1 MAQTKAEVAISS
13 ALPASGQTM
22 LADITNNRVWADGT
36 LQYYLGTGSDI
47 DLDSEFRANYNEY
60 FVAGSMA
67 DTTYAYTALT
77 VRAFQMID
85 SVIATD
91 FSRVTDR
98 ATAAATAD
106 LVLVSSDTPAPAYA
120 GLEGFCMFPQTATRA
135 AGDYWSFGTFTSNLD
150 YMSTPAELGG
160 GEYANWT
167 LIHEIGHGLG
177 LYHPFQGPAATSV
190 GPALDN
196 ERYTVM
202 SYTGAT
208 NADAYGHAVTMM
220 ALDVAALQQ
229 QYGAETYAAGN
240 STYTLFDARGG
251 ALSLAEGAMSIGR
264 AYAAIWDS
272 GGTDTIRYG
281 NSANSVMINL
291 NDATLD
297 RSQIAADAA
306 PSIAAL
312 QNTSMFSHLS
322 ASLQTEIID
331 PDYNA
336 GGFFSR
342 VLTNSGG
349 TYSGIDGG
357 FAIANG
363 AQIENAVGGA
373 QADLLIGN
381 ERSNTLTG
389 NGGND
394 VLIGGAGNDILQGG
408 LGTDTAAFSGVRAQ
422 YTITANANDSFTI
435 SHNGGGIDGT
445 DTLWD
450 VEQAQF
456 DDQLVQ
462 LTEITPTPVLDFTPI
477 ANNGFLP
484 FGANVLYHNDDGS
497 ESGIDIT
504 SIFEDGLTI
513 GGVTYT
519 TFAVNTNGNVTF
531 GGGLGTYTPG
541 EIGNSSLA
549 IVAPYW
555 ADVDTRDYLVDGTT
569 VTNPGDVFWDF
580 NEGRDSI
587 VITWHDVGYFRTHT
601 DLQNSFQLELI
612 DRGAGNVEII
622 FRYGD
627 VEWTTG
633 DASGGTGGLGGTVA
647 RAGFSLGNTYF
658 ELPTSGNQAAML
670 ALEDSA
676 GNTGVTGVWQFIVA
690 GGQVQGVGT
699 DGDDTFVGTAANDN
713 YLGDL
718 GNDTL
723 IGNGGYDTLLGG
735 LGNDSIDGGP
745 GNDSLDGGDGQDT
758 IIGGLGADT
767 ISGGDTDADGGDLV
781 YGGGGADRIYGGAG
795 DDTLHGGT
803 HNDAIFGETG
813 NDRLYGELGND
824 TLDGGLGNDTLFG
837 GDDNDL
843 LRGNAGND
851 RLDGEA
857 GADTLDGGFGNDV
870 LLGSD
875 GNDTLIGNGGNDRLD
890 GGNDNDNLDGGF
902 GDDTL
907 LGGNGADRLYG
918 GDGTGA
924 DSLDGGLGND
934 TLLGGGGN
942 DLLRGSGGN
951 DRLDGGDGND
961 TLDGGF
967 NDDTLLGGGGD
978 DQLYGGGGTGAD
990 SLDGGNG
997 NDSLLGGGGND
1008 LLRGSGGNDRLDGGD
1023 GNDNLDGGY
1032 GNDSLLGGE
1041 GNDSL
1046 SGGAGT
1052 GADSLDGGNGN
1063 DRLLGGAGNDALA
1076 GGGGLDT
1083 LDGGNGN
1090 DRLDG
1095 GYGDDVL
1102 YGRAG
1107 NDTLRGGAG
1116 TGADRLEGGDG
1127 NDRIFGDNGNDS
1139 LVGNFGRDLL
1149 DGGNGDDSLDGGF
1162 GSDTLRGGT
1171 GNDTLLGGAGDDTLN
1186 GGFGAD
1192 RFVFTNGFGH
1202 DVIQDFS
1209 ADDAER
1215 IVLTGVTAITSF
1227 TDLMNN
1233 HLTTDAGTGFAMIV
1247 DGANS
1252 ILLNNIHVSDFGAG
1266 QAYSAND
1273 FLF

>member
-1 MAQTKAEVAISS
+1 MAQTKAEAAISS
-13 ALPASGQTM
+13 ALPATGQQM

-36 LQYYLGTGSDI
+36 LQYYLGTGGDI
-47 DLDSEFRANYNEY
+47 DLDSEFRSFYNTY

-67 DTTYAYTALT
+67 DTTYAFTSLT
-77 VRAFQMID
+77 ERAFRMID

-98 ATAAATAD
+98 TTAAATAD
-106 LVLVSSDTPAPAYA
+106 LVLVSSDTPASA
-120 GLEGFCMFPQTATRA
+120 GLEGFCMFPQSATRGP
-135 AGDYWSFGTFTSNLD
+135 GDYWSFGTFTSNLD
-150 YMSTPAELGG
+150 YMNTPAELGG

-177 LYHPFQGPAATSV
+177 LYHPFQGSAATSV

-202 SYTGAT
+202 SYTGSAS
-208 NADAYGHAVTMM
+208 ADAYGHAVTMM
-220 ALDVAALQQ
+220 ALDIAALQQ
-229 QYGAETYAAGN
+229 QYGTETYAAGN

-322 ASLQTEIID
+322 ASLQTEIVN

-363 AQIENAVGGA
+363 AQIENAAGGA

-381 ERSNTLTG
+381 ELNNTLTG

-422 YTITANANDSFTI
+422 YTITANANNSFTI
-435 SHNGGGIDGT
+435 THNGGVDGT

-462 LTEITPTPVLDFTPI
+462 LTGITPPPVLDFTPI
-477 ANNGFLP
+477 ANNAFLP
-484 FGANVLYHNDDGS
+484 FGANVLYHNDDEYQS
-497 ESGIDIT
+497 DIDIT
-504 SIFEDGLTI
+504 SIFENGLTI

-519 TFAVNTNGNVTF
+519 TFSVNTNGNVTF
-531 GGGLGTYTPG
+531 GGGLSTYTPG
-541 EIGNSSLA
+541 AIDDTNYE
-549 IVAPYW
+549 IVAPFW
-555 ADVDTRDYLVDGTT
+555 ADVDTSDSSS

-580 NEGRDSI
+580 NAARDSL
-587 VITWHDVGYFRTHT
+587 VITWNDVGYYDTHF
-601 DLQNSFQLELI
+601 DLQNSFQLELL
-612 DRGAGNVEII
+612 DRGNGNVEIV
-622 FRYGD
+622 FRYTD

-647 RAGFSLGNTYF
+647 RAGFSLGDTYY
-658 ELPTSGNQAAML
+658 ELPASGYQGAML
-670 ALEDSA
+670 SLENTA

-699 DGDDTFVGTAANDN
+699 DGNDNFVGTAGNDN

-723 IGNGGYDTLLGG
+723 IGNGGNDTLLGG
-735 LGNDSIDGGP
+735 LGDDSIAGGP
-745 GNDSLDGGDGQDT
+745 GNDSLSGGDGSDT
-758 IIGGLGADT
+758 I
-767 ISGGDTDADGGDLV
+767 
-781 YGGGGADRIYGGAG
+781 
-795 DDTLHGGT
+795 
-803 HNDAIFGETG
+803 F
-813 NDRLYGELGND
+813 
-824 TLDGGLGNDTLFG
+824 
-837 GDDNDL
+837 
-843 LRGNAGND
+843 
-851 RLDGEA
+851 
-857 GADTLDGGFGNDV
+857 
-870 LLGSD
+870 
-875 GNDTLIGNGGNDRLD
+875 
-890 GGNDNDNLDGGF
+890 
-902 GDDTL
+902 
-907 LGGNGADRLYG
+907 
-918 GDGTGA
+918 
-924 DSLDGGLGND
+924 
-934 TLLGGGGN
+934 
-942 DLLRGSGGN
+942 
-951 DRLDGGDGND
+951 
-961 TLDGGF
+961 
-967 NDDTLLGGGGD
+967 
-978 DQLYGGGGTGAD
+978 GGTGAD
-990 SLDGGNG
+990 TIQ
-997 NDSLLGGGGND
+997 
-1008 LLRGSGGNDRLDGGD
+1008 GGD
-1023 GNDNLDGGY
+1023 TAAD
-1032 GNDSLLGGE
+1032 LG
-1041 GNDSL
+1041 DL
-1046 SGGAGT
+1046 I
-1052 GADSLDGGNGN
+1052 
-1063 DRLLGGAGNDALA
+1063 
-1076 GGGGLDT
+1076 
-1083 LDGGNGN
+1083 
-1090 DRLDG
+1090 
-1095 GYGDDVL
+1095 Y
-1102 YGRAG
+1102 
-1107 NDTLRGGAG
+1107 
-1116 TGADRLEGGDG
+1116 GGDG
-1127 NDRIFGDNGNDS
+1127 NDRIFGGFGNDVIHGE
-1139 LVGNFGRDLL
+1139 LGNDAIYGQVGADRLFGEAGADTIDGGYGNDTIFGGIDNDLL
-1149 DGGNGDDSLDGGF
+1149 RGGVGADSLDGGD
-1162 GSDTLRGGT
+1162 GNDTIFGGT
-1171 GNDTLLGGAGDDTLN
+1171 ENDVIFGRAGNDQLFGEAGNDTLDGGYGDDTLYGGAGNDLLRGNVGADRLFGLDGNDTLIGGAQNDALYGQVGADRLFGELGNDILDGGDGNDSLFGGDGNDSLYGGYGSDALN
-1186 GGFGAD
+1186 GGNGNDLLLGGVGAGADWLFGGAGNDTMNGGLGAD
-1192 RFVFTNGFGH
+1192 RFVFTNGFGN

-1215 IVLTGVTAITSF
+1215 IVLTGVTGITDF
-1227 TDLMNN
+1227 YDLVSN
-1233 HLTTDAGTGFAMIV
+1233 HLITDAGTGFAMIV
-1247 DGANS
+1247 DGVNS
-1252 ILLNNIHVSDFGAG
+1252 ILLNNVHVTDFGAD

>member
-13 ALPASGQTM
+13 SLPATGQQM

-36 LQYYLGTGSDI
+36 LQYYLGTGADI
-47 DLDSEFRANYNEY
+47 DLDSEFRTDYNTY
-60 FVAGSMA
+60 FVDGSMA
-67 DTTYAYTALT
+67 DTTYAYTGLT

-91 FSRVTDR
+91 FVRVTDR

-106 LVLVSSDTPAPAYA
+106 IVLVTSDTPDPAYT
-120 GLEGFCMFPQTATRA
+120 GLEGFCMFPQSATRA
-135 AGDYWSFGTFTSNLD
+135 AGDYWSFGTFSSNLD
-150 YMSTPAELGG
+150 YMHTPAELGG

-177 LYHPFQGPAATSV
+177 IYHPFQGPAATSV

-220 ALDVAALQQ
+220 ALDIAALQQ

-342 VLTNSGG
+342 VLTNSSG

-363 AQIENAVGGA
+363 AQIENATGGA

-381 ERSNTLTG
+381 ELNNVLTG
-389 NGGND
+389 NGGDD

-422 YTITANANDSFTI
+422 YTITANANNSFTVT
-435 SHNGGGIDGT
+435 HNGGVDGT
-445 DTLWD
+445 DTLWN

-462 LTEITPTPVLDFTPI
+462 LTEITPPPVLDFTPV
-477 ANNGFLP
+477 ANNVFLP

-519 TFAVNTNGNVTF
+519 TFAVNTNGNITF

-541 EIGNSSLA
+541 VIGNSSLA

-555 ADVDTRDYLVDGTT
+555 ADVDTRDYLVNGTT
-569 VTNPGDVFWDF
+569 VTNPGDVYWDF
-580 NEGRDSI
+580 NTTRDSI
-587 VITWHDVGYFRTHT
+587 VITWNDVGYFSTHT
-601 DLQNSFQLELI
+601 ELQNSFQLELR

-622 FRYGD
+622 FRYAD

-633 DASGGTGGLGGTVA
+633 DASGGTNGLGGTVA
-647 RAGFSLGNTYF
+647 RAGFSLGGTYY
-658 ELPTSGNQAAML
+658 ELPASGYQGAML
-670 ALEDSA
+670 SLENTA
-676 GNTGVTGVWQFIVA
+676 GNTGVTGVWQFIVSS
-690 GGQVQGVGT
+690 GLVQGVGT
-699 DGDDTFVGTAANDN
+699 DGNDSFVGTAGNDN

-723 IGNGGYDTLLGG
+723 IGNGGDDSLFGG
-735 LGNDSIDGGP
+735 LGNDSIAGGP
-745 GNDSLDGGDGQDT
+745 GNDSLSGGDGSDT
-758 IIGGLGADT
+758 IFGGTGNDT
-767 ISGGDTDADGGDLV
+767 IQGGDTGADLGDLIYGGDGNDRIFGGFGNDVIHGELGNDAI
-781 YGGGGADRIYGGAG
+781 YGQVGADR
-795 DDTLHGGT
+795 L
-803 HNDAIFGETG
+803 FGEA
-813 NDRLYGELGND
+813 GND
-824 TLDGGLGNDTLFG
+824 TLDGGLGNDSLAGGAGADRLFG
-837 GDDNDL
+837 GD
-843 LRGNAGND
+843 GND
-851 RLDGEA
+851 YLF
-857 GADTLDGGFGNDV
+857 GGTE
-870 LLGSD
+870 
-875 GNDTLIGNGGNDRLD
+875 NDTLYGNA
-890 GGNDNDNLDGGF
+890 
-902 GDDTL
+902 
-907 LGGNGADRLYG
+907 GADRLFG
-918 GDGTGA
+918 EA
-924 DSLDGGLGND
+924 GND
-934 TLLGGGGN
+934 ALG
-942 DLLRGSGGN
+942 
-951 DRLDGGDGND
+951 GGDGND
-961 TLDGGF
+961 TLDGGVD
-967 NDDTLLGGGGD
+967 NDTL
-978 DQLYGGGGTGAD
+978 YGGTGAD
-990 SLDGGNG
+990 RLLGGDGNDSIYGGTQNDALYGQNGADRLFGEAGDDIVDGGNG
-997 NDSLLGGGGND
+997 NDSLSGND
-1008 LLRGSGGNDRLDGGD
+1008 GNDRLY
-1023 GNDNLDGGY
+1023 GGY
-1032 GNDSLLGGE
+1032 GNDAL
-1041 GNDSL
+1041 N
-1046 SGGAGT
+1046 
-1052 GADSLDGGNGN
+1052 GGNGN
-1063 DRLLGGAGNDALA
+1063 DLLIGGVGAGADWLFGGAGNDTMN
-1076 GGGGLDT
+1076 GGL
-1083 LDGGNGN
+1083 
-1090 DRLDG
+1090 
-1095 GYGDDVL
+1095 
-1102 YGRAG
+1102 
-1107 NDTLRGGAG
+1107 
-1116 TGADRLEGGDG
+1116 
-1127 NDRIFGDNGNDS
+1127 
-1139 LVGNFGRDLL
+1139 
-1149 DGGNGDDSLDGGF
+1149 
-1162 GSDTLRGGT
+1162 
-1171 GNDTLLGGAGDDTLN
+1171 
-1186 GGFGAD
+1186 GAD
-1192 RFVFTNGFGH
+1192 RFVFTNGFGN

-1215 IVLTGVTAITSF
+1215 IVLTGVTGITSF
-1227 TDLMNN
+1227 SDLVSN
-1233 HLTTDAGTGFAMIV
+1233 HLVTDAGTGFAMIV